1 MRSLAGKLES
11 RGLDARIV
19 TYSGDAHEDD
29 EDVEVVVVTNPAAP
43 ERGEF
48 RVGDDGGVTWEHR
61 GKLDEAGASRI
72 LDTITNALRG
82 AVIRARQGPPS

>member
-48 RVGDDGGVTWEHR
+48 RVGDDGSVTWEYW
-61 GKLDEAGASRI
+61 GKLDEAGADRI
-72 LDTITNALRG
+72 LETITNALRG
-82 AVIRARQGPPS
+82 AVIRAGQGSPS